1 MNSKNITILCI
12 DDDIRIRAA
21 LSALFTSQGW
31 VSLAAANVMD
41 GLKLCEERKPDL
53 IIIDY
58 HMPIIGGVKG
68 VQLIRTLNAT
78 VPILVLTVEDRQ
90 SVADEFL
97 EAGANDFILKPIK
110 GLDIIARINL
120 HIRLL
125 QRDNP
130 KHSEQSAYA
139 VKGIVPVT
147 QNCIVDFLKV
157 QTDYVTLDVVA
168 TGTGLAYQ
176 TVSRYLQHMVAEED
190 VQVITTY
197 GKVGRPRQHYL
208 LTKK

>member
-1 MNSKNITILCI
+1 MNAKSITILCI
-12 DDDIRIRAA
+12 DDDVRIRAA

-31 VSLAAANVMD
+31 TSLMASNVMD
-41 GLKLCEERKPDL
+41 GLKLSEEKNPDL

-58 HMPIIGGVKG
+58 HMPIIGGIKG

-78 VPILVLTVEDRQ
+78 IPILVLTVENRQ

-110 GLDIIARINL
+110 GLDIISRINL

-125 QRDNP
+125 EQNAP
-130 KHSEQSAYA
+130 KQAEQSAYV
-139 VKGIVPVT
+139 VKGIVPAT
-147 QNCIVDFLKV
+147 LNCITDFMRE
-157 QTDYVTLDVVA
+157 QTDYVTLGTIA

-176 TVSRYLQHMVAEED
+176 TVSRYLQHMVSED
-190 VQVITTY
+190 VVKVITTY

-208 LTKK
+208 LLP

>member
-12 DDDIRIRAA
+12 DDDVRIRAA

-147 QNCIVDFLKV
+147 QSCIVDFLKV

-176 TVSRYLQHMVAEED
+176 TVSRYLQHMVGEGD